1 MKNNKKKYDKEFKL
15 NAIRFYEESGKTYQE
30 VEEDLGIGVGNLVRW
45 RKQLDK
51 EKGEA
56 FRGNG
61 NMTEEQKELYRLR
74 RENEILK
81 EEREILKKVV
91 GMFSKPSK

>member
-1 MKNNKKKYDKEFKL
+1 MKQRKMYDKEFKL
-15 NAIRFYEESGKTYQE
+15 NAIRFYEESGKRRHE
-30 VEEDLGIGVGNLVRW
+30 VEEELGIGSSCLSHW
-45 RKQLDK
+45 RRELSIDQAN
-51 EKGEA
+51 A

>member
-1 MKNNKKKYDKEFKL
+1 MGKHRKDYDKEFKL
-15 NAIRFYEESGKTYQE
+15 NAIRFYEESGKTFKE
-30 VEEDLGIGVGNLVRW
+30 VEEELGIGIGVLCRW
-45 RKQLDK
+45 RQELKK
-51 EKGEA
+51 EKAEA

-61 NMTEEQKELYRLR
+61 KMTEDQKELYRLR

>member
-1 MKNNKKKYDKEFKL
+1 MNDYRKMYDKEFKL
-15 NAIRFYEESGKTYQE
+15 NAIHFYEESGKTYRE
-30 VEEDLGIGVGNLVRW
+30 VEEELGIGIGNLSRW
-45 RKQLDK
+45 RRELSK
-51 EKGEA
+51 EKAEA

>member
-15 NAIRFYEESGKTYQE
+15 NAIRFYEESGKKLSE
-30 VEEDLGIGVGNLVRW
+30 VEKELGIGMGNLSRW
-45 RKQLDK
+45 RRDLEK
-51 EKGEA
+51 EKAEA

-74 RENEILK
+74 REIEILK

>member
-1 MKNNKKKYDKEFKL
+1 MYDKEFKL
-15 NAIRFYEESGKTYQE
+15 NAIRFYEESGKKLRD
-30 VEEDLGIGVGNLVRW
+30 VEEELGIGAGCLSHW
-45 RKQLDK
+45 RKELRE
-51 EKGEA
+51 EKAEA

-61 NMTEEQKELYRLR
+61 NMTEEQKELVRLR

>member
-1 MKNNKKKYDKEFKL
+1 MNRIRKMYDKEFKL
-15 NAIRFYEESGKTYQE
+15 NAIRFYEESGKKLRE
-30 VEEDLGIGVGNLVRW
+30 VEEELGIGAGCISHW
-45 RKQLDK
+45 RRELKGDK
-51 EKGEA
+51 DS

-61 NMTEEQKELYRLR
+61 KMSEEQKELARLR
-74 RENEILK
+74 RENEILR

>member
-1 MKNNKKKYDKEFKL
+1 MSKHRKEYDKEFKL
-15 NAIRFYEESGKTYQE
+15 NAIRFYDEGGKTFKE
-30 VEEDLGIGVGNLVRW
+30 VERELGIGIGVLCRW
-45 RKQLDK
+45 RQELK
-51 EKGEA
+51 EEKAEA

-74 RENEILK
+74 REIEILK

>member
-1 MKNNKKKYDKEFKL
+1 MNRIRKMYDKEFKL
-15 NAIRFYEESGKTYQE
+15 NAIRFYEESGKKLRE
-30 VEEDLGIGVGNLVRW
+30 VEEELGIGAGCISHW
-45 RKQLDK
+45 RRELK
-51 EKGEA
+51 ENKES

-61 NMTEEQKELYRLR
+61 KMSEEQKELARLR
-74 RENEILK
+74 RENEILR

>member
-1 MKNNKKKYDKEFKL
+1 MKNSKKKYDKEFKL
-15 NAIRFYEESGKTYQE
+15 NAIRFYEESGKKLSE
-30 VEEDLGIGVGNLVRW
+30 VEEELGIGVGNLSRW
-45 RKQLDK
+45 RRELEK
-51 EKGEA
+51 EKAEA

-61 NMTEEQKELYRLR
+61 NMSEEQKELYRLR
-74 RENEILK
+74 REIEILK

>member
-15 NAIRFYEESGKTYQE
+15 NAIRFYEESGKKLSE
-30 VEEDLGIGVGNLVRW
+30 VEEELGIGVGNLSRW
-45 RKQLDK
+45 RRELEK
-51 EKGEA
+51 EKAEA

-61 NMTEEQKELYRLR
+61 NMSEEQKELYRLR
-74 RENEILK
+74 REIEILK

>member
-1 MKNNKKKYDKEFKL
+1 MKQRKMYDKEFKV
-15 NAIRFYEESGKTYQE
+15 NAVRFYEESGKKLKE
-30 VEEDLGIGVGNLVRW
+30 VEEELGIGSGCISHWKKELVE
-45 RKQLDK
+45 
-51 EKGEA
+51 EKGQA

>member
-15 NAIRFYEESGKTYQE
+15 NAIRFYEESGKPLQE
-30 VEEDLGIGVGNLVRW
+30 VEEELGIGIGNLSRW
-45 RKQLDK
+45 RRQLDK